1 MSMFFLV
8 MPSDKDPL
16 HNGPTGAD
24 EMEIPATAKDLTT
37 AIRALGAE
45 YKIEDFE
52 KEFNNLAGSFG
63 ASEASLQ
70 NGDFNPVFLLEEGR
84 KDDFKRFMKA
94 VEDLDRKYK
103 FQNFHDQCVYLRN
116 AFDRERKGYL
126 YDNVLLQCVPM
137 AFFFPP
143 EVADNFFQ
151 DWLDGVIEQEES
163 VLLEYENLDGKI
175 VRIVV
180 EHKEDDVTQDYV
192 ECRPIN
198 RLVGDMPYDAFLV
211 RNFWNENKGWIPV
224 PIHLIKTYAVKH

>member
-1 MSMFFLV
+1 MI
-8 MPSDKDPL
+8 DPFPYPL
-16 HNGPTGAD
+16 NKGPIGAD
-24 EMEIPATAKDLTT
+24 AMEIPATAKDLTT
-37 AIRALGAE
+37 AIKALGAE
-45 YKIEDFE
+45 YNIDEFED
-52 KEFNNLAGSFG
+52 EFVVLAKSFG
-63 ASEASLQ
+63 ATESSLL
-70 NGDFNPVFLLEEGR
+70 NDEFNPVFLLEEGR
-84 KDDFKRFMKA
+84 KEDFKLFMKA

-163 VLLEYENLDGKI
+163 VLLEYENLDGEV
-175 VRIVV
+175 VRIEVA
-180 EHKEDDVTQDYV
+180 HKEDEYTIEYT

-198 RLVGDMPYDAFLV
+198 RFVGDMPYDAFLV
-211 RNFWNENKGWIPV
+211 RYFWNENKGWVPV

>member
-1 MSMFFLV
+1 MI
-8 MPSDKDPL
+8 DPFPHPL
-16 HNGPTGAD
+16 NKGPIGAD
-24 EMEIPATAKDLTT
+24 AMEIPATAKDLTT

-45 YKIEDFE
+45 YNIDAFE
-52 KEFNNLAGSFG
+52 EEFNDLAKSFG
-63 ASEASLQ
+63 ATESSLR
-70 NGDFNPVFLLEEGR
+70 NDEFNPVFLLEEGR
-84 KDDFKRFMKA
+84 KEDFKLFMKA

-116 AFDRERKGYL
+116 SFDRERKGYL

-151 DWLDGVIEQEES
+151 DWLDGVIQQEDS

-175 VRIVV
+175 VRIIV
-180 EHKEDDVTQDYV
+180 EHKEIDEIVTEDYV

-211 RNFWNENKGWIPV
+211 RAFWTENQDWVAV
-224 PIHLIKTYAVKH
+224 PIHLIKTYSVKH